1 MSILEFLEST
11 NRKKTF
17 FRKIFSKKNI
27 PESNF
32 GFIVK
37 ISHVNHLFRAFTFF
51 GFFGD
56 TFKTCK
62 SSLKQRPNKINI
74 NWQKNELYLAF

>member
-1 MSILEFLEST
+1 LKKTENKHFLE
-11 NRKKTF
+11 KHF
-17 FRKIFSKKNI
+17 PKKNI

-37 ISHVNHLFRAFTFF
+37 ISNVNHLLGRLHFF

-62 SSLKQRPNKINI
+62 SSLEQRPNKINI